1 MTARQQPQNPQPGIA
16 IRGGKQYTSVAFT
29 WRAVPTPDVGY
40 LSGVSCPNPASC
52 IAVGS
57 ASNSG
62 FGQADSEAWN
72 GTGMART
79 GYAEFRRSFQHP
91 VQRVLHGRHPLHG
104 GRHLEGTDR
113 PVRAQP
119 FRHLLRDRLLVHGR
133 RGELRC
139 HRHRLAAQW
148 NGRTWATDRRE
159 PGTIETDL
167 SRRPCASTAACLAVG
182 QYIIGNPD
190 SHEEPQLRLDETW
203 NGSSWQIPQSPGY
216 LMQLSSGG
224 TANFNVSWYGS
235 ERGALAGGVTAVGIA
250 ADAATGGYWIVDA
263 TGGVANYHA
272 PWYGSLAGQLSP
284 GAGRDRWT
292 VDRSRWRRC

>member
-40 LSGVSCPNPASC
+40 LSGVSCLNPASC

-72 GTGMART
+72 GTAWRALDTPNFGGPFSILSSVSCTAVTRCMA
-79 GYAEFRRSFQHP
+79 
-91 VQRVLHGRHPLHG
+91 V
-104 GRHLEGTDR
+104 GTWKALT
-113 PVRAQP
+113 VP
-119 FRHLLRDRLLVHGR
+119 FGPNLSAISCVTASWCMAVEANYGSIATAF
-133 RGELRC
+133 
-139 HRHRLAAQW
+139 AAQW
-148 NGRTWATDRRE
+148 NGSTWRKLTVVS

-167 SRRPCASTAACLAVG
+167 SGVSCASTAACLAVG

-250 ADAATGGYWIVDA
+250 ADAATGGYWILNS

-272 PWYGSLAGQLSP
+272 PWYGSLAGQRAP
-284 GAGRDRWT
+284 APAGIAGL
-292 VDRSRWRRC
+292 